1 MEEINMYLEEAES
14 QMAKAIEHTK
24 KEFSKIRAGKASP
37 AMLMGIMV
45 DYYGSPTPL
54 DQVANI
60 NTPDSRSLVVKPWE
74 KATLQEIEK
83 AIINSDLGI
92 NPSND
97 GDQIRLN
104 IPALTEERRK
114 DLVKQTKGEAEN
126 GKIRIRNIRK
136 DINNDLKGLLK
147 EGASEDAIK
156 GAEETVQTATDKYIK
171 LVDAATAVKEQEI
184 MTI

>member
-1 MEEINMYLEEAES
+1 MYLEEAES
-14 QMAKAIEHTK
+14 QMAKAIEQTK
-24 KEFSKIRAGKASP
+24 KEFTKIRAGKASP
-37 AMLMGIMV
+37 AMLMGIKV
-45 DYYGSPTPL
+45 DYYGTLTPL
-54 DQVANI
+54 DQIANI
-60 NTPDSRSLVVKPWE
+60 NTPDSRSLVIKPWE
-74 KATLQEIEK
+74 KSTLQEIER

-97 GDQIRLN
+97 GEQIRLN
-104 IPALTEERRK
+104 IPALTEDRRK

-136 DINNDLKGLLK
+136 DINNDLKDLLK
-147 EGASEDAIK
+147 DGASEDAIK
-156 GAEETVQTATDKYIK
+156 SAEDTVQAATDKYIK